1 MTTPRGPLMAR
12 LVEIVTRF
20 GAMVDVPQ
28 LLERISDDARD
39 LLSAT
44 GAGVVIRDGDRLRIV
59 AASDAFRGL
68 VGRSFPIAGSGV
80 EELLRTGRRSMSAQG
95 GGFVRL
101 EEDLFHGEPMR
112 LAVAMTRADEAAAG
126 ALYVA
131 RATPLTSDE
140 FEALELLAA
149 HAGAALH
156 TAEVF
161 ASERELETAKD
172 LFLAMASHE
181 LRTPLTVLRGFAET
195 LLNHWDAL
203 DDAARREIVVTMLAR
218 TGAMTALVEQLLLG
232 SRAGIGVDVTVQPFD
247 LAAAVRVA
255 ASAIAGSSDEHPL
268 VVSADTPLTTLGDE
282 KTIDAILGQ
291 LVENAMKYSPAG
303 GPVEIAVRRDG
314 HEAVLSVSDS
324 GIGIAE
330 EDLGRVFDRFVRTS
344 PQDRK
349 GGPDIGGVGL
359 GLWIV
364 KRYVQAQRGR
374 VVALRRSGG
383 GTVIEVR
390 LAAG

>member
-1 MTTPRGPLMAR
+1 MAR
-12 LVEIVTRF
+12 LVEIVTGF

-28 LLERISDDARD
+28 LLEQISDDARD
-39 LLSAT
+39 LLTAV
-44 GAGVVIRDGDRLRIV
+44 GAGVAIRDGDRLTIA
-59 AASDAFRGL
+59 AASEAHRHL
-68 VGRSFPIAGSGV
+68 VGRSFPIAGSAVGV
-80 EELLRTGRRSMSAQG
+80 LVESGRRSMAAQG
-95 GGFVRL
+95 GGFVTL
-101 EEDLFHGEPMR
+101 AEDLFHGQPMR
-112 LAVAMTRADEAAAG
+112 LFVALTRADGASAG

-131 RATPLTSDE
+131 RQEPLSSDE

-161 ASERELETAKD
+161 AKAKELEEAKD

-195 LLNHWDAL
+195 LINHWDAL
-203 DDAARREIVVTMLAR
+203 EDVGKREIVATMLAR
-218 TGAMTALVEQLLLG
+218 TSAMTALVEQLLLG
-232 SRAGIGVDVTVQPFD
+232 SRAGIGVEVTNRPFD

-255 ASAIAGSSDEHPL
+255 ASAVAGSSDEHPL
-268 VVSADTPLTTLGDE
+268 LVAADGVIMARGDE
-282 KTIDAILGQ
+282 ATVDAILGQ
-291 LVENAMKYSPAG
+291 LVENAMKYSPEG

-314 HEAVLSVSDS
+314 EEAVLSVADA
-324 GIGIAE
+324 GVGIAE
-330 EDLGRVFDRFVRTS
+330 EDLGRVFDRFVRST
-344 PQDRK
+344 PQDRA
-349 GGPDIGGVGL
+349 GVPGVGGVGL

-374 VVALRRSGG
+374 VVALRRPGG

-390 LAAG
+390 LPAG

>member
-1 MTTPRGPLMAR
+1 MAR
-12 LVEIVTRF
+12 LVEIVTGF

-28 LLERISDDARD
+28 LLERISDDALD
-39 LLSAT
+39 LLAAT
-44 GAGVVIRDGDRLRIV
+44 AAGVVIRDGERLRIV
-59 AASDAFRGL
+59 AASEAHRGL
-68 VGRSFPIAGSGV
+68 VGRSFPLVGSSI
-80 EELLRTGRRSMSAQG
+80 EELLHTGRRSMAAQG
-95 GGFVRL
+95 GGFVQL

-112 LAVAMTRADEAAAG
+112 LSLALTRADDAAAG

-131 RATPLTSDE
+131 RAAPLTADE

-161 ASERELETAKD
+161 ASEKELEAAKD

-203 DDAARREIVVTMLAR
+203 DDHARREIVATMLAR

-232 SRAGIGVDVTVQPFD
+232 SRAGIGVEVTLRPFD

-268 VVSADTPLTTLGDE
+268 AIAADVPVTALGDE
-282 KTIDAILGQ
+282 RTIDPILGQ

-314 HEAVLSVSDS
+314 VEAVLSVRDT
-324 GIGIAE
+324 GVGIAE
-330 EDLGRVFDRFVRTS
+330 EDLDRVFDRFVRTV
-344 PQDRK
+344 PQDPD
-349 GGPDIGGVGL
+349 GGFGIGGVGL

-374 VVALRRSGG
+374 VLALRRPGG

-390 LAAG
+390 LAAR

>member
-1 MTTPRGPLMAR
+1 MAR
-12 LVEIVTRF
+12 LVEIVTGF

-39 LLSAT
+39 LLSAI
-44 GAGVVIRDGDRLRIV
+44 GAGVVIRDGERLVIV
-59 AASDAFRGL
+59 AASEAHRSL
-68 VGRSFPIAGSGV
+68 VGRAFPIAGSAV
-80 EELLRTGRRSMSAQG
+80 EELLQARRRSMAAQG
-95 GGFVRL
+95 GDYVQL
-101 EEDLFHGEPMR
+101 AEDLFQGVPMR
-112 LAVAMTRADEAAAG
+112 LAVALTRADQAAAG

-131 RATPLTSDE
+131 RETPLSPDE

-161 ASERELETAKD
+161 ASEKELEAAKD

-195 LLNHWDAL
+195 LLNHWDSL
-203 DDAARREIVVTMLAR
+203 DEPGKRDIVSTMLTR
-218 TGAMTALVEQLLLG
+218 TSAMTALVEQLLLG
-232 SRAGIGVDVTVQPFD
+232 SRAGIGVEVTNRPFD

-255 ASAIAGSSDEHPL
+255 ASAIAGSSDQHPL
-268 VVSADTPLTTLGDE
+268 VVVAEAVTMARGDE
-282 KTIDAILGQ
+282 ATTDAILGQ
-291 LVENAMKYSPAG
+291 LVENAMKYSPEG
-303 GPVEIAVRRDG
+303 GPVDITVWSDEE
-314 HEAVLSVSDS
+314 EAVLSVADR
-324 GIGIAE
+324 GVGIAE
-330 EDLGRVFDRFVRTS
+330 EDLDRVFDRFVRS
-344 PQDRK
+344 APQARS
-349 GGPDIGGVGL
+349 GVPGVGGVGL

-374 VVALRRSGG
+374 VVALRRAGG

-390 LAAG
+390 LPGG